1 MILPDLHRGLFVI
14 VLVSL
19 LLLAVLPGRVF
30 AQMPSPIRLA
40 TQLLPPYQMIED
52 GEMTG
57 IAIDRVRCALDG
69 VGLPYELHMMDLT
82 SAQLLTESGKM
93 DGFFVASQNPTRAR
107 FAVPSAPVIDEA
119 LAWYMRPGL
128 HMDPVQVENRLSA
141 RYSAK
146 FATNKWFNLHH
157 LGYNVVMKPRDADS
171 LLTMLI
177 NGDIDVA
184 LEYELVFEYFMARR
198 GIDSTRFR
206 KLPYEDVAMSVYFA
220 RTFDRAR
227 PAFRQEFDTQLR
239 ECKRREQ

>member
-1 MILPDLHRGLFVI
+1 
-14 VLVSL
+14 
-19 LLLAVLPGRVF
+19 
-30 AQMPSPIRLA
+30 
-40 TQLLPPYQMIED
+40 
-52 GEMTG
+52 
-57 IAIDRVRCALDG
+57 
-69 VGLPYELHMMDLT
+69 
-82 SAQLLTESGKM
+82 
-93 DGFFVASQNPTRAR
+93 
-107 FAVPSAPVIDEA
+107 
-119 LAWYMRPGL
+119 MRPGL